1 MKTFVELNK
10 LISVKGWFS
19 VSNRKKAVILRGNRY
34 HRYMTDEQDNM
45 GLFNEQNGESSGESN
60 EEQLHSEQKSEM
72 EDDSI
77 VGEPS
82 AHSEVTLPADEDIKT
97 LPGMYRTWF
106 LDYASYVILERA
118 IPHIE
123 DGLKPVQRRV
133 LYAMHLFENG
143 HLHKVAKIVGQTM
156 AYHPHGDASIND
168 ALVQLGQKGL
178 LIDTQGN
185 WGNILTGDEAAAGR
199 YIEAKL
205 SSFALEVAF
214 DDNITEM
221 RPTYDATAE
230 EPVYLPVRFPLL
242 LAQGAEGIAVGLS
255 SKIYP
260 HNPKELL
267 EAAIAYLEG
276 KEFELYPDFPT
287 GGLLDVDRYND
298 GQRGGQLKSRARIER
313 IGDRVLS
320 ITSLPYGKTTAMLID
335 SILRANDKGQIK
347 VKHIDDMTAQE
358 ADIRIQ
364 LPQGVSTD
372 KTIDGLYAFTDC
384 EVSLAPNACV
394 IQDGKPAFLGVSDLL
409 KHSADRTVELL
420 KAELEHRLHELRE
433 GHVAASLERIFIEE
447 RIYKEQPFEEASN
460 EKEALDYVEKRILA
474 LPGLTF
480 VRAIKREDLKRLLE
494 IKMARILRF
503 NRAAHDKKIAR
514 IEQEMA
520 QLADNIE
527 HIVAYT
533 IAYYK
538 RLIEEHFADWQR
550 KTNLARF
557 SNIEATKVIEATE
570 RLFLD
575 AEGGFAGTQIKNGTF
590 VTECSL
596 LDDMIVFFR
605 DGTYLITKIEEKK
618 FLGKKE
624 VIHIDRYIRNDKR
637 TIYNVIYRSG
647 TQGPCFIKR
656 FYVTGMVRDK
666 EYDLTTG
673 KAGSKVLYF
682 TANPNGEAETVRIT
696 LKQQLRMRNLVF
708 EKDFSEILIKGRTS
722 RGNLVTRATIQRI
735 LLKEKGASTLGGRK
749 VWFDKDVLRI
759 NFNEQGTLLGEFEAE
774 DKLLVVCKSGLYF
787 TAEVDESV
795 HFPADLLRVERF
807 DPNKVWSAVY
817 REGEQGYVYLK
828 RFQFTDREKPLQL
841 QGEGNKLMQLSDV
854 ASASL
859 VIRYGGKDEHRP
871 EDQESIVD
879 FVGVK
884 GIGAKGKR
892 LTTREVSEVEVVENE
907 EEESTEE

>member
-1 MKTFVELNK
+1 
-10 LISVKGWFS
+10 
-19 VSNRKKAVILRGNRY
+19 
-34 HRYMTDEQDNM
+34 M

-60 EEQLHSEQKSEM
+60 EEQLHSAQKSEM
-72 EDDSI
+72 EGDSI
-77 VGEPS
+77 VGEPM
-82 AHSEVTLPADEDIKT
+82 AHSEATLPADEDIKT

-298 GQRGGQLKSRARIER
+298 GRRGGQLKSRARIER

-420 KAELEHRLHELRE
+420 KAELEHRLHL
-433 GHVAASLERIFIEE
+433 SL
-447 RIYKEQPFEEASN
+447 
-460 EKEALDYVEKRILA
+460 
-474 LPGLTF
+474 
-480 VRAIKREDLKRLLE
+480 
-494 IKMARILRF
+494 
-503 NRAAHDKKIAR
+503 
-514 IEQEMA
+514 
-520 QLADNIE
+520 
-527 HIVAYT
+527 
-533 IAYYK
+533 
-538 RLIEEHFADWQR
+538 
-550 KTNLARF
+550 
-557 SNIEATKVIEATE
+557 
-570 RLFLD
+570 
-575 AEGGFAGTQIKNGTF
+575 
-590 VTECSL
+590 
-596 LDDMIVFFR
+596 
-605 DGTYLITKIEEKK
+605 
-618 FLGKKE
+618 
-624 VIHIDRYIRNDKR
+624 IHISEPTR
-637 TIYNVIYRSG
+637 RS
-647 TQGPCFIKR
+647 
-656 FYVTGMVRDK
+656 
-666 EYDLTTG
+666 
-673 KAGSKVLYF
+673 
-682 TANPNGEAETVRIT
+682 
-696 LKQQLRMRNLVF
+696 
-708 EKDFSEILIKGRTS
+708 
-722 RGNLVTRATIQRI
+722 
-735 LLKEKGASTLGGRK
+735 
-749 VWFDKDVLRI
+749 
-759 NFNEQGTLLGEFEAE
+759 
-774 DKLLVVCKSGLYF
+774 
-787 TAEVDESV
+787 
-795 HFPADLLRVERF
+795 
-807 DPNKVWSAVY
+807 
-817 REGEQGYVYLK
+817 
-828 RFQFTDREKPLQL
+828 
-841 QGEGNKLMQLSDV
+841 
-854 ASASL
+854 
-859 VIRYGGKDEHRP
+859 
-871 EDQESIVD
+871 
-879 FVGVK
+879 
-884 GIGAKGKR
+884 
-892 LTTREVSEVEVVENE
+892 
-907 EEESTEE
+907 